1 MAFAFLFLPVAVISA
16 GRDRLG
22 KQARQGASMHFQ
34 RLVVAAAFAV
44 LAHAAMAD
52 DWPSRPVTMV
62 VPFAA
67 GGPMDTLA
75 RILQPTLGETLGQ
88 PIIIEN
94 QPGGGGMTGSL
105 RVAQATPDSH
115 LFVLASI
122 GTHAIGYS
130 MHSKPPYH
138 PARDFQPVSFVADAP
153 LMLMTK
159 KDLPPNNLAAFITY
173 AKANTGKLT
182 FSSGGTGTS
191 SHVSCV
197 MLDQIIG
204 VDATHVPYRGGGP
217 AFADVIAGRI
227 DYICNYVSIGA
238 QAVKQN
244 QVKAIA
250 MLAGERTPL
259 LPDLP
264 TASEQGLKDFDVSA
278 WNAILLPK
286 SATPAMVAKLNKAVS
301 QALDTPAL
309 RERLDAIGLI
319 PAAPERRSPEYLRKF
334 IEAEV
339 EKWAKPVKAAGLQ
352 VD

>member
-1 MAFAFLFLPVAVISA
+1 MRLRLFII
-16 GRDRLG
+16 
-22 KQARQGASMHFQ
+22 
-34 RLVVAAAFAV
+34 AAAVAM
-44 LAHAAMAD
+44 LACPAEAD
-52 DWPSRPVTMV
+52 DWPNRPLTMV

-75 RILQPTLGETLGQ
+75 RILQPALGENLGQ

-94 QPGGGGMTGSL
+94 QPGGGGLTGSL
-105 RVAQATPDSH
+105 RVAQGALDSH

-130 MHSKPPYH
+130 MHSKPPFH
-138 PARDFQPVSFVADAP
+138 PTNDFQPVAFVADAP

-159 KDLPPNNLAAFITY
+159 KDLPPNNLKEFVAY
-173 AKANTGKLT
+173 AKANNGKLT

-197 MLDQIIG
+197 MLDQLIG
-204 VDATHVPYRGGGP
+204 VEETHVPYRGGGP
-217 AFADVIAGRI
+217 AFADLIGGRI

-238 QAVKQN
+238 QAVKQD

-250 MLAGERTPL
+250 MLAKDRTPL
-259 LPDLP
+259 LPDLA
-264 TASEQGLKDFDVSA
+264 TADEQGLKDFDVSA

-286 SATPAMVAKLNKAVS
+286 SANPEMVAKLNNAVN
-301 QALDTPAL
+301 QTLDDPQTRA
-309 RERLDAIGLI
+309 RLDAIGLI
-319 PAAPERRSPEYLRKF
+319 PAAPNRRTPEYLRTF
-334 IEAEV
+334 IKAEI
-339 EKWAKPVKAAGLQ
+339 EKWAGPVKAGGLK

>member
-1 MAFAFLFLPVAVISA
+1 MRFH
-16 GRDRLG
+16 RL
-22 KQARQGASMHFQ
+22 A
-34 RLVVAAAFAV
+34 VAAALATFASTA
-44 LAHAAMAD
+44 LAE
-52 DWPSRPVTMV
+52 DWPSRPLTMV

-75 RILQPTLGETLGQ
+75 RVLQPTLGETLGQ

-105 RVAQATPDSH
+105 RVSQAAVDSH

-122 GTHAIGYS
+122 GTHAISYS
-130 MHSKPPYH
+130 MHSKPSYH
-138 PARDFQPVSFVADAP
+138 PARDFQPVIFVADAP
-153 LMLMTK
+153 LMLMTR
-159 KDLPPNNLAAFITY
+159 KDLGASDLAAFIAY
-173 AKANTGKLT
+173 AKANNGKLT

-191 SHVSCV
+191 SHVACV
-197 MLDQIIG
+197 MLDQLIG
-204 VDATHVPYRGGGP
+204 VEATHVPYRGGGP
-217 AFADVIAGRI
+217 AFADVIASRI

-238 QAVKQN
+238 QAVKQD

-286 SATPAMVAKLNKAVS
+286 SATPAMVAKFNAAVS
-301 QALDTPAL
+301 RALDTPAL

-319 PAAPERRSPEYLRKF
+319 PAAPARRSPEYLRQF
-334 IEAEV
+334 IDAEIA
-339 EKWAKPVKAAGLQ
+339 KWAVPVKAAGLR

>member
-1 MAFAFLFLPVAVISA
+1 MNYCKLLS
-16 GRDRLG
+16 L
-22 KQARQGASMHFQ
+22 
-34 RLVVAAAFAV
+34 AAAIAA
-44 LAHAAMAD
+44 LASGAGAE
-52 DWPSRPVTMV
+52 DWPNRPMTMV

-67 GGPMDTLA
+67 GGPMDSLA

-94 QPGGGGMTGSL
+94 VPGGGGMTGSL
-105 RVAQATPDSH
+105 RVSQASADSH
-115 LFVLASI
+115 VFVLASI

-138 PARDFQPVSFVADAP
+138 PANDFQPVAFVADAP
-153 LMLMTK
+153 LLLMVK
-159 KDLPPNNLAAFITY
+159 KDLAPNNLQEFIAY
-173 AKANTGKLT
+173 ATANHDKMT

-197 MLDQIIG
+197 MLNQIMG
-204 VDATHVPYRGGGP
+204 VDITHVPYRGGGP
-217 AFADVIAGRI
+217 AFADLIAGRI

-238 QAVKQN
+238 SAVKQG

-250 MLAGERTPL
+250 MLARERAPL

-264 TASEQGLKDFDVSA
+264 TADEQGLKDFDVSA

-286 SATPAMVAKLNKAVS
+286 SATSEMVAKFNAAVS
-301 QALDTPAL
+301 KALDNPAL
-309 RERLDAIGLI
+309 RSRFEAIGLI
-319 PAAPERRSPEYLRKF
+319 AATPDRRSPEYLRKF
-334 IEAEV
+334 INAEV
-339 EKWAKPVKAAGLQ
+339 EKWAKPVQASGLK